1 MVYKISPGVDD
12 VFFNKNFNV
21 KTWLLPEVDNKIIG
35 YGSPARVSTITNFSK
50 INSSLIDYIIDDSPI
65 KQNKYTPGSHIKILP
80 RKGNINNKID
90 IVVVF
95 AYEYFKDIKNK
106 FKKYKVT
113 FFKPI
118 PFKTLK

>member
-1 MVYKISPGVDD
+1 MLLES
-12 VFFNKNFNV
+12 NKLRNSL
-21 KTWLLPEVDNKIIG
+21 KELRSKGKKIIG
-35 YGSPARVSTITNFSK
+35 YGSPARVSTITNFAK
-50 INSSLIDYIIDDSPI
+50 INDKLIDYIIDDSPI

-118 PFKTLK
+118 PFKILK